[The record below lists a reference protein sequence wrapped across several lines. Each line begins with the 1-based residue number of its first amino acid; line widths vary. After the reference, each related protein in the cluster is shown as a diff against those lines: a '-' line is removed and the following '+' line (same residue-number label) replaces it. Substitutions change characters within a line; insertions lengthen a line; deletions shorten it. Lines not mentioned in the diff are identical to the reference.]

1 MFEVVEVFAFFAV
14 FKCHDNGGFA
24 FFCDFFG
31 VHFGHSVV
39 GQNQNLSV
47 KVKVFFRVVK
57 RAVFDDDVVFFVKI
71 YGYNHF
77 SYPSSEK

>member
-1 MFEVVEVFAFFAV
+1 MFEVVEIFAFFAV
-14 FKCHDNGGFA
+14 FKSHDNGVFA
-24 FFCDFFG
+24 FSRDFFG
-31 VHFGHSVV
+31 VRFGHSVV